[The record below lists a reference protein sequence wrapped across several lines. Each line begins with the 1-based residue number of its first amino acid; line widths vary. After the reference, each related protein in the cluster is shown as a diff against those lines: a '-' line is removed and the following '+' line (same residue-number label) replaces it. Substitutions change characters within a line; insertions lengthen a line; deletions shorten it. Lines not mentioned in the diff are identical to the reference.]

1 MNGGNRIDVLIV
13 EDNPGDVVIIE
24 EMLKDLKIDLNIT
37 LAEDG
42 LEAVNLLK
50 NTGSVMPDL
59 MILDLNLPRMDG
71 FDVLRMMKADDG
83 LRSIPVVVMTGSL
96 KKEDENKARSLGAAD
111 YCIKPATVEEM
122 ETTLMCLRGH
132 LGPSWTKRNNDGPG
146 SSASMSWD
154 HLVSVSDG
162 RLPPLC
168 DQRFIMDDLD
178 ENWNGWDVAMHQ
190 MFRSWDSD
198 VLSGPPT

>member
-1 MNGGNRIDVLIV
+1 
-13 EDNPGDVVIIE
+13 
-24 EMLKDLKIDLNIT
+24 
-37 LAEDG
+37 
-42 LEAVNLLK
+42 
-50 NTGSVMPDL
+50 

-132 LGPSWTKRNNDGPG
+132 LGPSWTKKKQRWTGVIRQYELG
-146 SSASMSWD
+146 TI
-154 HLVSVSDG
+154 LVSVSDG
-162 RLPPLC
+162 MSSTAVRPTVHH
-168 DQRFIMDDLD
+168 
-178 ENWNGWDVAMHQ
+178 G
-190 MFRSWDSD
+190 RS
-198 VLSGPPT
+198 